1 MLLPTSVED
10 LVGLVLGLQRHS
22 HAQVHVADVL
32 VHEALAVHVHVQ
44 PGHSGV
50 ARRLGVAV
58 GDAVGDALRRRS
70 SNLKIKIVKHRLC
83 RAGPSSARRRP
94 ARL

>member
-1 MLLPTSVED
+1 MLLPTAVED

-22 HAQVHVADVL
+22 HARVHVADVL
-32 VHEALAVHVHVQ
+32 VHEALAAHVHVQ

-50 ARRLGVAV
+50 ARRLGV
-58 GDAVGDALRRRS
+58 AVGDALRRRS

>member
-1 MLLPTSVED
+1 MLLPTAVED

-32 VHEALAVHVHVQ
+32 VHEALAVRVHVQ

-50 ARRLGVAV
+50 ARRLGV
-58 GDAVGDALRRRS
+58 AVGDALRRRS

>member
-1 MLLPTSVED
+1 MLLPTAVED
-10 LVGLVLGLQRHS
+10 LVSLVLGLQRHS

-58 GDAVGDALRRRS
+58 GDALRRRS

>member
-1 MLLPTSVED
+1 MLLPTAVED
-10 LVGLVLGLQRHS
+10 LVGLVLGRRCHS

-32 VHEALAVHVHVQ
+32 VHEALAAHVQ

-50 ARRLGVAV
+50 ARRLGV
-58 GDAVGDALRRRS
+58 AVGDALRRRS